1 MDNINKILKNEI
13 DINKLSLNL
22 YNLDLKMLRLKD
34 LLEVMNFYLINNQTG
49 YDTTVNVLQIF
60 IEQFQMFEKDYENL
74 FKMLNSHYSPK

>member
-1 MDNINKILKNEI
+1 MKSEI

-22 YNLDLKMLRLKD
+22 YNLDLQMLRLKD

-60 IEQFQMFEKDYENL
+60 IEQFRMFEKDYENL

>member
-22 YNLDLKMLRLKD
+22 YNLDLQMLRLKD

-60 IEQFQMFEKDYENL
+60 IEQFQMFEKDCENL

>member
-13 DINKLSLNL
+13 DINKLNLNL
-22 YNLDLKMLRLKD
+22 YNLDLQMLRLKD

>member
-1 MDNINKILKNEI
+1 MDNIDKILKNEI

-22 YNLDLKMLRLKD
+22 YNLDLQMLRLKD

>member
-22 YNLDLKMLRLKD
+22 YNLDLQMLRLKD

>member
-22 YNLDLKMLRLKD
+22 YNLDLQMLRLKD

-49 YDTTVNVLQIF
+49 YDTTVNVLHIF

>member
-22 YNLDLKMLRLKD
+22 YNLDLQMLRLKD

-60 IEQFQMFEKDYENL
+60 IEQFRMFEKDYENL

>member
-22 YNLDLKMLRLKD
+22 YNLDLQMLRLKD
-34 LLEVMNFYLINNQTG
+34 LLEVMNFYLINNQTD